1 MGVGPL
7 GASVASLVRV
17 LVVAIKLHLTPIV
30 VVGLSGVHA
39 VLIVVDLTGQAVSGH
54 ALLGCN
60 LIGAH
65 LQGDG
70 RGVTV
75 LQIQLPVKDV
85 PPGSRGCH
93 ASLRTQEQI
102 KKVFRKLSKLKSST
116 DNCLSLLKSQNC
128 DVNNNSC
135 EM

>member
-1 MGVGPL
+1 M
-7 GASVASLVRV
+7 ASSVRI

-54 ALLGCN
+54 ALLGCD
-60 LIGAH
+60 LVGAH

-102 KKVFRKLSKLKSST
+102 KKVFRKLSNLKSSYWQ
-116 DNCLSLLKSQNC
+116 LIIFIKIIEL
-128 DVNNNSC
+128 
-135 EM
+135 